1 MQFLGRESDLCIGP
15 RTFLTVLALFRAM
28 YRVPLPIC
36 LFEIGRRFSQR
47 IGFKRL
53 AFGER
58 NARNRLVVERR

>member
-1 MQFLGRESDLCIGP
+1 MQFPGASLTFALDP